1 MIRLNLS
8 TEPRWVDLL
17 PGLRLKVAPVTT
29 AVMASAR
36 ADASLDGLDP
46 EAPKEVLAVAMAQA
60 VARRTV
66 TEWEGVGD
74 EAGEPVPISPENIDA
89 LLNIWPVFEAFQRD
103 VLGPH
108 LVLDAEKNGFAPSLN
123 GILAGATDTAKPA
136 SGNAKTAPRVK
147 TPPKRTKAGRSGI

>member
-8 TEPRWVDLL
+8 SEPRWVDLL
-17 PGLRLKVAPVTT
+17 PGLRLKTAPVTT

-60 VARRTV
+60 VARRVV

-74 EAGEPVPISPENIDA
+74 EEGEPVPISPENIDA
-89 LLNIWPVFEAFQRD
+89 LLNIWPVFEAFQRE

-108 LVLDAEKNGFAPSLN
+108 LVLDAEKNA
-123 GILAGATDTAKPA
+123 
-136 SGNAKTAPRVK
+136 
-147 TPPKRTKAGRSGI
+147 

>member
-8 TEPRWVDLL
+8 AEPRWVDLL

-36 ADASLDGLDP
+36 SDASLDDLDP
-46 EAPKEVLAVAMAQA
+46 EGPKEVLAVAMAQA
-60 VARRTV
+60 VARRVV

-74 EAGEPVPISPENIDA
+74 DDGKPLPVTPEGIDA
-89 LLNIWPVFEAFQRD
+89 LLNIWPVFEAFQRE

-108 LVLDAEKNGFAPSLN
+108 LVLDAEKNA
-123 GILAGATDTAKPA
+123 
-136 SGNAKTAPRVK
+136 
-147 TPPKRTKAGRSGI
+147 